1 MGHLK
6 LIKLFLLNFHLAFT
20 PFMVP
25 QMHLNLVGMAK
36 TDNRTHKW
44 FILYFSLSNFPG
56 KTGFSSN
63 DSRSMAQFLRELKW
77 TNQIHLS
84 FTKTNYRK
92 LLGSFLVSAEAK
104 ANKKQKPKQTNKR
117 TFLEWSIADQCF
129 TTDQFN
135 GQNVSNSIFTEE
147 TAFA

>member
-1 MGHLK
+1 
-6 LIKLFLLNFHLAFT
+6 
-20 PFMVP
+20 MVP